1 MYVDVLLFLWFTII
15 HVLNRGIEPKE
26 SDFNHV
32 DVLYQVPARRGC
44 IAHTPTQKPNQ
55 KPTQNNMCKNLKT
68 LSPSQS
74 APYSLPPG
82 LTPGTFRR
90 TLYTL
95 FLAVM

>member
-44 IAHTPTQKPNQ
+44 IAHTPTQKP
-55 KPTQNNMCKNLKT
+55 TQNNMCKHLKT
-68 LSPSQS
+68 LSPPQS